1 MPNSSYGPQGI
12 KPGNAGFGADGKSSG
27 VNIYPDYKLVAEKIQ
42 EWDWFQRFL
51 EQNPDVAERYEVHK
65 IYEILNDNRT

>member
-1 MPNSSYGPQGI
+1 MRKI
-12 KPGNAGFGADGKSSG
+12 MGFSG
-27 VNIYPDYKLVAEKIQ
+27 LSQAHDIHTAYSNTTLVVEKIK

-65 IYEILNDNRT
+65 TYEILDDNRT